1 MLTYSD
7 LPKSDKRIIQ
17 ELLNLG
23 AQRMYRKGLK
33 KAESIVEKWKKSI
46 ADEKSDEKFYS
57 NLCKT
62 IINHD
67 KSISRTFD
75 GLSGS
80 RFVITVAGLF
90 ADDILK
96 EDDLKGLTPD
106 TYEFMLQFK
115 HTME

>member
-17 ELLNLG
+17 ELLNL
-23 AQRMYRKGLK
+23 
-33 KAESIVEKWKKSI
+33 
-46 ADEKSDEKFYS
+46 
-57 NLCKT
+57 CKT

-67 KSISRTFD
+67 KSISRIFD

-106 TYEFMLQFK
+106 TFEFMLQYK
-115 HTME
+115 HIMDE